1 MEKKYSINFINRA
14 GPHASPT
21 GKLLWY
27 KGYAK
32 VDEDRNQIVIGRYSN
47 MIKGEHR
54 GDIEYIGGIY
64 TDNPKKSKT
73 IRGFCTRRNLHCDL
87 E

>member
-1 MEKKYSINFINRA
+1 MVKKYSINIINRA
-14 GPHASPT
+14 GSHASPT
-21 GKLLWY
+21 GRLLWY

-32 VDEDRNQIVIGRYSN
+32 VDDSIDQILIGRYSN
-47 MIKGEHR
+47 LIKGAHR

-73 IRGFCTRRNLHCDL
+73 IRDFCTRRNLHCDL